1 MVFSPG
7 FQVNEFMCAVAGCPN
22 TVYARGLCRTHYDRD
37 RRTGSPVRME
47 RQRPCPECHRYFL
60 MSRSGQL
67 FCSDRCR
74 VNYKRHRDYGSGL
87 PEHPETIV
95 SSRMITEADF
105 EKPIEVEQF
114 TDSQV
119 VEKCG
124 GLCAKCH
131 KPVVV
136 GSSGADGAA
145 YVWKVPLEKSHSAT
159 LANRLLVHKRCKG
172 GTS

>member
-1 MVFSPG
+1 
-7 FQVNEFMCAVAGCPN
+7 
-22 TVYARGLCRTHYDRD
+22 
-37 RRTGSPVRME
+37 
-47 RQRPCPECHRYFL
+47 
-60 MSRSGQL
+60 
-67 FCSDRCR
+67 
-74 VNYKRHRDYGSGL
+74 
-87 PEHPETIV
+87 
-95 SSRMITEADF
+95 MITEADF